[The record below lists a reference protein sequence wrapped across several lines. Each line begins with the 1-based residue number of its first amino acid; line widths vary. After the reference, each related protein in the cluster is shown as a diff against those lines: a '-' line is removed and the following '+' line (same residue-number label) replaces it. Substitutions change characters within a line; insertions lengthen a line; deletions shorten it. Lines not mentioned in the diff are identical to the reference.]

1 MTAEGRIAIVDDDA
15 ILLDQLR
22 WALKG
27 KFDVV
32 SAGNAVDGVAL
43 IESSPDC
50 FLIDLR
56 LPPSNQPQEG
66 LDLLRRIR
74 ERSPGIPVV
83 VMTGEKERKYAL
95 KAVEIGADDFFHKP
109 FDPAELAVVL
119 GRAME
124 RERLLAENRA
134 LRDDRLGQETF
145 GRLVGGSPAM
155 RSLFRSIEKVAPA
168 DTTVLI
174 TGESGTGKELVAE
187 SIHRM
192 SSRSARPFIAV
203 NSSALPE
210 GLAESE
216 LFGHEKGAFTG
227 ATSTRPGKFELAHGG
242 TLFLDEA
249 ATLSAPVQ
257 AKLLRVL
264 ESRKF
269 ERVGGTRTISVDIRL
284 LVATNE
290 DLETRVAAG
299 TFREDLFYRLNT
311 VVLRIPPLRD
321 RGPDVLLLADAFAAR
336 WAAHHRKK
344 PKLLSPAVRD
354 AFRTYRWPGN
364 VRELE
369 HLVEMLTLM
378 ADEEEI
384 VPDHLPGSFRRFAH
398 VPAASAPEPEPA
410 RFHEAVERFER
421 DLLVKAIAASLGV
434 KAKAARSLGLDANQ
448 MKYLCRK
455 HRL

>member
-1 MTAEGRIAIVDDDA
+1 LTAEGRLAIVDDDP

-32 SAGNAVDGVAL
+32 SAGNAVEGIAL
-43 IESSPDC
+43 VDASPDC

-66 LDLLRRIR
+66 LDLLRGIR
-74 ERSPGIPVV
+74 QRAPGVPVV
-83 VMTGEKERKYAL
+83 VMTGERERRYAL
-95 KAVEIGADDFFHKP
+95 KAVENGADDFFQKP
-109 FDPAELAVVL
+109 VDPAEIALIVR
-119 GRAME
+119 RAME
-124 RERLLAENRA
+124 RQRLIAENRA
-134 LRDDRLGQETF
+134 LRDDRLGRESF
-145 GRLVGGSPAM
+145 GNLVGASAAM
-155 RSLFRSIEKVAPA
+155 RGLFRSIEKVAPA

-174 TGESGTGKELVAE
+174 VGESGTGKELVAE

-192 SSRSARPFIAV
+192 SPRSGKPFIAV

-216 LFGHEKGAFTG
+216 LFGHEKGSFTG
-227 ATSTRPGKFELAHGG
+227 ATSARPGKFELAHGG

-249 ATLSAPVQ
+249 ATLSASVQ

-290 DLETRVAAG
+290 DLETRVSAG

-311 VVLRIPPLRD
+311 VVLRIPPLRE
-321 RGPDVLLLADAFAAR
+321 RGEDVLLLADAFAAR

-354 AFRTYRWPGN
+354 AFRAHRWPGN

-369 HLVEMLTLM
+369 HLIEMLTLM

-384 VPDHLPGSFRRFAH
+384 LPDHLPGSFRSIAR
-398 VPAASAPEPEPA
+398 PAPDPAPSAES
-410 RFHEAVERFER
+410 FHEAVERFER
-421 DLLVKAIAASLGV
+421 GMLVTAIAASQGV
-434 KAKAARSLGLDANQ
+434 KARAARSLGLDQNQ

-455 HRL
+455 HGL